1 MSNQNP
7 LQGIKQ
13 AFETQM
19 ALKNDSERKYHEL
32 ASKFAVDIVEMFR
45 ELYPGVGI
53 EKTVLREKSGKSLR
67 DKISSLQIE
76 RFSKLAVAVADIPD
90 IVREAEINKY
100 GSPQPLNFK
109 DLYPLFASR
118 MDENITPADDSEES
132 IEAADTLGSHY
143 KYCIQQVLCN
153 SIQTPADADKLFEEV
168 ADIFTESRIS
178 KNTKTA
184 LARIMYAK
192 IKLGILPDYY
202 KKQNLEKLSRLYG
215 EQARDEAIKHAT
227 SDTLR
232 DAECLDYLNLSEILP
247 IEQDQ
252 YDLSDSLYDNAHT
265 SKLDRLI
272 DEQEFLHAKDLQ
284 GMQIILTSVPRNFKT
299 KNIRLQQLISD
310 KNHEQDAIEIFNKS
324 FSDLSTL
331 EKIYIGY
338 LNSEQSGQKDKPNS
352 EKVLDTSQKTMAM
365 LRNMI
370 ETFHAERKISD
381 YLYNLS
387 LNELKKGLK
396 FERGDTKK
404 FPSYIKLDQ
413 ACMSEISR
421 EFSEHMEK
429 RSSQWLQEHGGSLL
443 VRDSFKHKNKP
454 NGYVAEHM
462 KIEMEGNPF
471 HTLEIQLK
479 SKYVDAKCKPGQSA
493 SHAARIG
500 KQRITPTLLD
510 DPYFSTALLNPDL
523 RATYMKLFPKN
534 TNVLNN
540 FMTELDYLLPR
551 YTVIEEDP
559 ATHKMVAQDLT
570 TVENATLFY
579 DDLIV
584 HDHTNAQRIL
594 QLIEAAEGY
603 GISIPTSPKS
613 KNPPAQSRPL
623 LDVKQAS
630 DSNTDPDDP
639 EL

>member
-7 LQGIKQ
+7 LKGINQ
-13 AFETQM
+13 AFDTQM
-19 ALKNDSERKYHEL
+19 ALKNDSKRKYHEL
-32 ASKFAVDIVEMFR
+32 ASSFAVDIVEMFR

-53 EKTVLREKSGKSLR
+53 EKTVLREKSGKSLK

-90 IVREAEINKY
+90 IVREAEIDKL

-118 MDENITPADDSEES
+118 MDENITPEDDSEES

-143 KYCIQQVLCN
+143 KYCFSQVLCN

-168 ADIFTESRIS
+168 DDIFNEPRIS

-184 LARIMYAK
+184 LARIMYSK

-202 KKQNLEKLSRLYG
+202 KKLNLDKLSRLYG
-215 EQARDEAIKHAT
+215 EQAREEAIRHAT
-227 SDTLR
+227 SDTLV
-232 DAECLDYLNLSEILP
+232 DAENLDYLALSELLP

-252 YDLSDSLYDNAHT
+252 YDLSEALFDNSHT

-284 GMQIILTSVPRNFKT
+284 GMQIVITSVPRDFKT
-299 KNIRLQQLISD
+299 KNKKLQQLISD

-331 EKIYIGY
+331 EKIYIGF

-352 EKVLDTSQKTMAM
+352 EKVLDTSPKTMAM
-365 LRNMI
+365 LRTMI
-370 ETFHAERKISD
+370 ETFHSNHQISD
-381 YLYNLS
+381 YLYTLS
-387 LNELKKGLK
+387 LNELEKGLK
-396 FERGDTKK
+396 FERGETKD
-404 FPSYIKLDQ
+404 FPSYTRLDQ
-413 ACMSEISR
+413 ACISEISR

-429 RSSQWLQEHGGSLL
+429 RSSQWLHDHHGSLL

-454 NGYVAEHM
+454 NGYVAEHF
-462 KIEMEGNPF
+462 KIEMEGDPS
-471 HTLEIQLK
+471 HTLEVQLR
-479 SKYVDAKCKPGQSA
+479 SKYVDAKCKPGESA

-523 RATYMKLFPKN
+523 RDTYMKLFPKEN
-534 TNVLNN
+534 NVLYQ

-551 YTVIEEDP
+551 YTVIQEDP
-559 ATHKMVAQDLT
+559 TSHRMTAQDLT
-570 TVENATLFY
+570 TVENSTLFY
-579 DDLIV
+579 DDIIV

-594 QLIEAAEGY
+594 QLIQAAEGY
-603 GISIPTSPKS
+603 GITIPTSPKEKKS
-613 KNPPAQSRPL
+613 PTQETPL
-623 LDVKQAS
+623 LETKTNN
-630 DSNTDPDDP
+630 DSNSDPDDP